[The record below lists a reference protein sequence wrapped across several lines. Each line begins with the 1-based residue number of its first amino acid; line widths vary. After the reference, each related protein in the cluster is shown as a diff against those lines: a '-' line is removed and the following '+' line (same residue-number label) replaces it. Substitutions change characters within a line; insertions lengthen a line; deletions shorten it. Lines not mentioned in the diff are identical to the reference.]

1 MKRYLSI
8 GALIGF
14 ATISLNSHADE
25 KVTPNAWQGKSGEE
39 VYNTLC
45 LACHKEGIA
54 DAPKLGDKAAWAD
67 LIEEGQSVL
76 TAHAWVGVRAMPA
89 KGGQPD
95 LTLEAFADAVAWMAS
110 KAGADWKTPDDTVL
124 ATIREEAIQRIGVQ
138 VTEMQEMQQ
147 ELHKLTQE
155 HLETRLQNMEQ
166 QLQTLTTATEKP
178 ADKTDK
184 N

>member
-1 MKRYLSI
+1 MKRYLPI
-8 GALIGF
+8 GVLIGL
-14 ATISLNSHADE
+14 TVISLHGHADE
-25 KVTPNAWQGKSGEE
+25 KPKPNAWQGKSGED
-39 VYNTLC
+39 VYNTVC
-45 LACHKEGIA
+45 FACHKAGIA

-67 LIEEGQSVL
+67 LIAEGQAVL

-95 LTLEAFADAVAWMAS
+95 MTLEAFADAVAWMAS
-110 KAGADWKTPDDTVL
+110 NSGGDWKTPDDTLL
-124 ATIREEAIQRIGVQ
+124 AVIREEAIQRIGVQ

-178 ADKTDK
+178 AEKANK
-184 N
+184 K